1 MFRPTPAALLR
12 WAMLYFIAGVALGIY
27 MAISQD
33 FAIRP
38 VHAHVNLLGWVSLAV
53 AALIYKAYP
62 AAGASKLAQGHF
74 WISIVAMP
82 VLLVMLYAFLRGN
95 TAIEPVLGIA
105 SISILVAVLLLVIN
119 VFKNVH
125 D

>member
-12 WAMLYFIAGVALGIY
+12 WASLYFLAGVVLGIY
-27 MAISQD
+27 MSITTD
-33 FAIRP
+33 FVIRP
-38 VHAHVNLLGWVSLAV
+38 VHVHVNLLGWVSLAL

-62 AAGASKLAQGHF
+62 AAAASKLAQGHF
-74 WISIVAMP
+74 WLSIVSMP

-95 TAIEPVLGIA
+95 HAIEPVLGIA
-105 SISILVAVLLLVIN
+105 SISLLVATLLLVIN
-119 VFKNVH
+119 VFQNVH

>member
-12 WAMLYFIAGVALGIY
+12 WSMLYFLAGVGLGIY
-27 MAISQD
+27 MAIAQD
-33 FAIRP
+33 FAVRP
-38 VHAHVNLLGWVSLAV
+38 VHVHVNLLGWVSLAI
-53 AALIYKAYP
+53 AALVYKAYP
-62 AAGASKLAQGHF
+62 AAGASRLAQGHF
-74 WISIVAMP
+74 WISIVALP
-82 VLLVMLYAFLRGN
+82 ILLAMLFAFVRGN

-105 SISILVAVLLLVIN
+105 SIAVLVATLLLVIN

>member
-12 WAMLYFIAGVALGIY
+12 WSMLYFLIGVALGIY
-27 MAISQD
+27 MAIAHD
-33 FAIRP
+33 FAVRP
-38 VHAHVNLLGWVSLAV
+38 VHVHVNLLGWVSLGI

-62 AAGASKLAQGHF
+62 AAGASRLAHGHF
-74 WISIVAMP
+74 WISIVALP
-82 VLLVMLYAFLRGN
+82 VLLAMLWAFVRGN

-105 SISILVAVLLLVIN
+105 SIAVLVATLLLVIN

>member
-12 WAMLYFIAGVALGIY
+12 WSMLYFLVGVGLGIY
-27 MAISQD
+27 MAIAQD
-33 FAIRP
+33 FAVRP
-38 VHAHVNLLGWVSLAV
+38 VHVHVNLLGWVSLAI
-53 AALIYKAYP
+53 AALVYKAYP
-62 AAGASKLAQGHF
+62 AAGASRLAQGHF
-74 WISIVAMP
+74 WISIVALP
-82 VLLVMLYAFLRGN
+82 ILLAMLFAFVRGN

-105 SISILVAVLLLVIN
+105 SIAVLVATLLLVIN